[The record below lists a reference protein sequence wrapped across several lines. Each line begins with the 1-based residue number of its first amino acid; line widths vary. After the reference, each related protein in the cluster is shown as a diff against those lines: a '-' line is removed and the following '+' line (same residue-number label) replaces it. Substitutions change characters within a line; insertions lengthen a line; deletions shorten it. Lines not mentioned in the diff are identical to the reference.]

1 MIGRNRHRRW
11 PEALAL
17 VREFWRKLPPSY
29 RFNPGSCRYEEIYE
43 DSDCYGDDFEGIRAQ
58 DILPMLIG
66 HFHFEL
72 FIAFANIVDPF
83 VGRAFGS
90 NFDAAASWDRSFID
104 QVNECDEREI
114 ASGRIKPTHM
124 LAVMG
129 NDPGAQTLFHE
140 PLSPEFCLLDPSR
153 ASAAVPVSTADEGS
167 AYEWGTWPHS
177 DRRELEI
184 ACRRM
189 KELHERAM
197 EQLGRVDERTQWA
210 LRLDRDVKS
219 AARRIEELDRQLGER
234 TGWARRL
241 DQDVK
246 SAARRIQ
253 ELDRELEERTE
264 WARRLDGEA
273 ELAAGRIEE
282 LDRESV
288 ELNRE
293 RAELCR
299 KLEERT
305 LAHGRDMERLAWA
318 QALDRWFHTPLDRG
332 FRLVRRVVRGV
343 GRMLSGRWR

>member
-1 MIGRNRHRRW
+1 
-11 PEALAL
+11 
-17 VREFWRKLPPSY
+17 
-29 RFNPGSCRYEEIYE
+29 
-43 DSDCYGDDFEGIRAQ
+43 
-58 DILPMLIG
+58 
-66 HFHFEL
+66 
-72 FIAFANIVDPF
+72 
-83 VGRAFGS
+83 
-90 NFDAAASWDRSFID
+90 
-104 QVNECDEREI
+104 
-114 ASGRIKPTHM
+114 
-124 LAVMG
+124 
-129 NDPGAQTLFHE
+129 
-140 PLSPEFCLLDPSR
+140 
-153 ASAAVPVSTADEGS
+153 
-167 AYEWGTWPHS
+167 
-177 DRRELEI
+177 
-184 ACRRM
+184 M